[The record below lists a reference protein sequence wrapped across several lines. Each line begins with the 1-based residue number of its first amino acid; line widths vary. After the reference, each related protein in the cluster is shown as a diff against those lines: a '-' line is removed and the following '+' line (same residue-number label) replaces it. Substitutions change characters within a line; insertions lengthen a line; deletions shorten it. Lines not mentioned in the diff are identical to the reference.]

1 MKMAKQIRQS
11 EILFQRYCEQHGYDI
26 NRIDES
32 RESGIRSPD
41 FSIVVK
47 GQKIIVEVKE
57 ITANEEEIKLWR
69 ETRSGKIVVHGREP
83 GKRARKHVEDAVG
96 QLRSYAEKST
106 PTVVILYDNIFVDGL
121 RPYPFIDLLGPL
133 GPYNIDVA
141 LFGLQTVNLRVHPD
155 GNTESLGDGR
165 SRRRKVHDRECISA
179 VSVLY
184 EHPDNKS
191 LFMVTYHNFFA
202 RTSLP
207 VGVFAETVDR
217 HFIKLKH
224 PDLCPGNWTVQPIR
238 SSDSTTL

>member
-1 MKMAKQIRQS
+1 MEQS
-11 EILFQRYCEQHGYDI
+11 EILFQRYCEQQGYDF

-32 RESGIRSPD
+32 RELGVRSPD
-41 FSIVVK
+41 FSVSVK

-69 ETRSGKIVVHGREP
+69 ETRSGKVVVHGREP

-96 QLRSYAEKST
+96 QLRPYAEKNI
-106 PTVVILYDNIFVDGL
+106 PTVVVLYDNIFVDGL
-121 RPYPFIDLLGPL
+121 RPYPFIDLFGSL
-133 GPYNIDVA
+133 GPYDIDVA
-141 LFGLQTVNLRVHPD
+141 LFGLQTVNLRIHPD

-165 SRRRKVHDRECISA
+165 NRRRKVHDRECISA

-202 RTSLP
+202 RTSLS
-207 VGVFAETVDR
+207 VSVFPETVDR
-217 HFIKLKH
+217 HFIKPKH
-224 PDLCPGNWTVQPIR
+224 PDLCPGIWTVQPTR
-238 SSDSTTL
+238 SSDAAIL